1 MKCQTDASMLMLR
14 SDAVVLDLDGLL
26 IDSETAC
33 YETANAILG
42 RFGCQLEPEAF
53 AAFVGISVR
62 EFYGWLAER
71 FSLPV
76 AVDELIAQRSRII
89 TKRYARP
96 VLMPGATELLR
107 QLADIGI
114 PVALASSSPAP
125 LVMSALEGAGL
136 RSMVQVVVADGHPA
150 VTRLKP
156 APDLYLVA
164 CRVLGVQTQAAC
176 AVEDSAT
183 GAKAALT
190 AGLTTVVVPNKWTSN
205 ADFPPGVLRASSLT
219 AISFQPL
226 PR

>member
-1 MKCQTDASMLMLR
+1 MLALR

-42 RFGCQLEPEAF
+42 QFGCHLEAEEF

-62 EFYGWLAER
+62 EFYGWLVER
-71 FSLPV
+71 FALPV
-76 AVDELIAQRSRII
+76 AVDELLAQRSRII
-89 TKRYARP
+89 ATRYARP
-96 VLMPGATELLR
+96 VLMPGAAQLLD
-107 QLADIGI
+107 QLADVGI
-114 PVALASSSPAP
+114 PVAIASSSPTS
-125 LVMSALEGAGL
+125 LVTSALEGAGL
-136 RSMVQVVVADGHPA
+136 RSMVQVVVADGHPD

-164 CRVLGVQTQAAC
+164 CRLLGVQTQAAC

-183 GAKAALT
+183 GATAALA
-190 AGLTTVVVPNKWTSN
+190 AGLTTVVVPSKWTSS
-205 ADFPPGVLRASSLT
+205 ADFPRGVLRASSLT

-226 PR
+226 PS